1 MITQHWKNGDYTKVI
16 GALEK
21 INDSAV
27 SKDVISST
35 FAKGLKVKQL
45 SVSNL
50 LKLMPLAT
58 LLLQVKQEAYNL
70 AGLNCMVAI
79 LL

>member
-1 MITQHWKNGDYTKVI
+1 M
-16 GALEK
+16 ALEK

-27 SKDVISST
+27 SMDVISST

-50 LKLMPLAT
+50 LKLMPLAAS
-58 LLLQVKQEAYNL
+58 LLQGKQEAYTL

-79 LL
+79 LI